1 MRIGALAAEVGVKPT
16 TIRYYESI
24 GLVPEP
30 VRSQSGYRD
39 YSSEAVERLRFIRDA
54 QSSGLALGEIQSVL
68 ELKDSGRRSCEHTA
82 NLLERHL
89 HELDDQIARLKE
101 ARVELARLAERAK
114 GLDPADCT
122 DPHRCQVIGA
132 EG

>member
-1 MRIGALAAEVGVKPT
+1 MRIGTLAAEVGVKPT

-30 VRSQSGYRD
+30 VRSLSGYRD
-39 YSSEAVERLRFIRDA
+39 YSAEAVERLRFIRDA
-54 QSSGLALGEIQSVL
+54 QSTGLALGEIQSVL

-89 HELDDQIARLKE
+89 HELDDQIARLQE

-122 DPHRCQVIGA
+122 DPHRCQVIDSDG
-132 EG
+132 